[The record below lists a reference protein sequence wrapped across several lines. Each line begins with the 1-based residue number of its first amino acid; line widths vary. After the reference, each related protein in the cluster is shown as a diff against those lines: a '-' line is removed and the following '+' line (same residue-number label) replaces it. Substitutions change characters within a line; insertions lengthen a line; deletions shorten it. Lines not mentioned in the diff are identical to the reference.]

1 METQEVQGAAINL
14 VLLKVQARQEA
25 ILQEVV
31 LHQEAILLAVLQVV
45 PPVVLPEVH
54 REAAHH
60 SQGEAAHQAQEAA
73 TQVREA
79 VAQEAAATVQ
89 AQAEDSF

>member
-60 SQGEAAHQAQEAA
+60 SQGEAAHQAQEA
-73 TQVREA
+73 